1 MTKNNTAT
9 ILIVDDDA
17 DICELMKIFLEATGY
32 RVNVALDGYEALEQL
47 QAGTK
52 PALILL
58 DLMMPRM
65 DGEEFM
71 TQMRS
76 RRLPK
81 TPVVIMSGHSVAE
94 RNANRLGAAG
104 CLMKPVELDALLKT
118 VQRLAPA
125 SSKNH
130 RA

>member
-1 MTKNNTAT
+1 MTKTNAAT

-47 QAGTK
+47 QAGMK

-71 TQMRS
+71 AQMRS
-76 RRLPK
+76 RRFAK

-94 RNANRLGAAG
+94 RNANRLGAVC

-118 VQRLAPA
+118 VQQLAPA

>member
-1 MTKNNTAT
+1 
-9 ILIVDDDA
+9 
-17 DICELMKIFLEATGY
+17 MKIFLEATGY

-71 TQMRS
+71 AQMRS
-76 RRLPK
+76 RRIPK
-81 TPVVIMSGHSVAE
+81 TPVLIMSGHSVAE

-104 CLMKPVELDALLKT
+104 CLMKPVELDALLKA